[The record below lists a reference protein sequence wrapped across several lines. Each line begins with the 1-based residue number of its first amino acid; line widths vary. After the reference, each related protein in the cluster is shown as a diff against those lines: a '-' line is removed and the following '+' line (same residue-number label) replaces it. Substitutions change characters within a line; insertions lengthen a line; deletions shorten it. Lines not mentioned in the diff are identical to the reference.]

1 MAKKANPNVKVL
13 LALGGWTDSGS
24 DKYSK
29 LVSNSNAISNFAKK
43 AVEKLTEHKFDGLSL
58 EWQYPVCW
66 QADCRRGKSSEKQG
80 FVTLSKVLTHKNEL
94 IKRKFIWIRVS
105 SKSRVNKS
113 ISNFYRL

>member
-1 MAKKANPNVKVL
+1 MVSVAKKANPNVKVL

-80 FVTLSKVLTHKNEL
+80 FVTLSKVLTDENEQIKANL
-94 IKRKFIWIRVS
+94 IS
-105 SKSRVNKS
+105 PLS
-113 ISNFYRL
+113 II